1 MFKSILAVMLT
12 LLITANITIS
22 SKAMEIEQ
30 FSNEKVIVNE
40 FIDKY
45 HPGKNYDDII
55 SLYDF
60 NDKISYL
67 LFTLSDSGYVII
79 DINDKCVVES
89 GTDNNS
95 FIKADKNKHYYNGPF
110 AYFIEKDGMLFD
122 LTSQEYIMEV
132 VQMS

>member
-1 MFKSILAVMLT
+1 MNRKVFKSILVVMLT

-22 SKAMEIEQ
+22 SKAMGIEQ

-60 NDKISYL
+60 NEKISYL

-89 GTDNNS
+89 GTDNNN
-95 FIKADKNKHYYNGPF
+95 FIKADTNKYYYNGPC

-122 LTSQEYIMEV
+122 LTSQEYIK
-132 VQMS
+132 